1 MKEIMCLGLCLT
13 REHGWER
20 SASHGTVRQEILEK
34 MFNTQ
39 HCTLSKFKKWQKSL
53 YGGCLAGAPL
63 TDLSKVFDNINH
75 ELLIAKLKVHGADT
89 GPLEFLCSYLTKAK
103 YRKK

>member
-1 MKEIMCLGLCLT
+1 
-13 REHGWER
+13 
-20 SASHGTVRQEILEK
+20 